1 MAHFI
6 KKAAFVSLITLISRI
21 LGMIRDAVIAFI
33 FGAGMVSDVFFIA
46 FRPFDLIRKMM
57 SDGILSISF
66 IPLFAELFAQKKT
79 DQVAAMFLNALF
91 FISVAGAL
99 LVSLG
104 IYFAPFLI
112 EFFAP
117 GYYPGSYAH
126 TLSCLLFR
134 IMMPYMVIIF
144 FVALSMSVLHARGNF
159 HVPAA
164 TPVLLNLCIITAA
177 VLFSNR
183 FTPKIVVL
191 AFGVTAGGI
200 VQLAFQIPSLAKLGM
215 FNFKAFVRVH
225 PHVKKAFITLGP
237 AIIGA
242 AAFQINV
249 LVAGLFAST
258 LDPGSVSYLNY
269 AERLVQFPLALVASP
284 VATVLLPMLCAKA
297 GTRCLETGKHP
308 GRVPGFDFFD
318 QTQETQDLRLLF
330 ETGLCMVLFLIIPA
344 VAGIMALNRPIVLLL
359 FGRGAFDLTAVDQT
373 GQCLVFLILG
383 LWAVAGT
390 RLFVAFHYALS
401 NIRQP
406 FMAGIVSIGC
416 NILLCRFLVQRM
428 GVTGLSLAVSLS
440 AVAGFVLLAAF
451 GPLGIRGRAVL
462 VCACR
467 AVFMSVIMF
476 FWVRWMWSFWPDCS
490 RIIQATGLIISISAG
505 AGCYLLGARL
515 TANPEMAMLTRI
527 FFKQK

>member
-1 MAHFI
+1 MTHFI
-6 KKAAFVSLITLISRI
+6 KKAASISSITLISRI

-33 FGAGMVSDVFFIA
+33 FGAGMVSDAFFVA

-66 IPLFAELFAQKKT
+66 IPLFAEQFAHNKK
-79 DQVAAMFLNALF
+79 DQAAALF
-91 FISVAGAL
+91 SSVLFLISIAGAL

-112 EFFAP
+112 DLFAP
-117 GYYPGSYAH
+117 GYCPGSYAH
-126 TLSCLLFR
+126 TLTCLLFR
-134 IMMPYMVIIF
+134 IMMPYMFTIF
-144 FVALSMSVLHARGNF
+144 LVALSMSVLHAGGNF

-164 TPVLLNLCIITAA
+164 TPVLLNLCIITAT
-177 VLFSNR
+177 VVFSNR
-183 FTPKIVVL
+183 FTPKIAVL

-215 FNFKAFVRVH
+215 FDFNAFGRVPAH
-225 PHVKKAFITLGP
+225 MKKAFISLGP
-237 AIIGA
+237 SIIGA

-249 LVAGLFAST
+249 LVAGLTAST

-269 AERLVQFPLALVASP
+269 AERLIQFPLALVASP
-284 VATVLLPMLCAKA
+284 VATVLLPMLST
-297 GTRCLETGKHP
+297 GTGRRCLEIGKHS
-308 GRVPGFDFFD
+308 GRVSGFNFFD
-318 QTQETQDLRLLF
+318 QTQDASLLF
-330 ETGLCMVLFLIIPA
+330 EAGLRMVFFLIIPA
-344 VAGIMALNRPIVLLL
+344 TAGLIALNRPIVLFL
-359 FGRGAFDLTAVDQT
+359 FGRGGFDLPAVDQT
-373 GQCLVFLILG
+373 GQCLVFMGLG

-406 FMAGIVSIGC
+406 FMAGVVSIGC
-416 NILLCRFLVQRM
+416 NVLLCRLLVQSM

-440 AVAGFVLLAAF
+440 AVAGFVMLASS
-451 GPLGIRGRAVL
+451 GPLGLRGGAVL

-476 FWVRWMWSFWPDCS
+476 FLVRWVWGFWSDCS
-490 RIIQATGLIISISAG
+490 RIIQAAGLVISISAG
-505 AGCYLLGARL
+505 GSCYLLGARL
-515 TANPEMAMLTRI
+515 TSNPEMEILTRI

>member
-6 KKAAFVSLITLISRI
+6 KKAAFISSITLVSRI

-33 FGAGMVSDVFFIA
+33 FGAGTVSDAFFIA

-66 IPLFAELFAQKKT
+66 IPFFAEQFAQNKK
-79 DQVAAMFLNALF
+79 DQAAAMFLNALF
-91 FISVAGAL
+91 FISIAGAL
-99 LVSLG
+99 LVGLG

-112 EFFAP
+112 DLFAP
-117 GYYPGSYAH
+117 GYSAGSYTH
-126 TLSCLLFR
+126 TLTCLLFR
-134 IMMPYMVIIF
+134 IMMPYLFIIF

-183 FTPKIVVL
+183 VTPKIAVL
-191 AFGVTAGGI
+191 AFGVTTGGI
-200 VQLAFQIPSLAKLGM
+200 VQLAFQIPSLAKIGM

-237 AIIGA
+237 SMIGA

-249 LVAGLFAST
+249 LVAGLTASK

-284 VATVLLPMLCAKA
+284 VATVLLPMLCARA
-297 GTRCLETGKHP
+297 GTRCLETGKHT
-308 GRVPGFDFFD
+308 GSVPEFNFFED
-318 QTQETQDLRLLF
+318 TPDVSRLF
-330 ETGLCMVLFLIIPA
+330 ETGVRMVFFLIIPA
-344 VAGIMALNRPIVLLL
+344 TAGIIALNRPIILFL
-359 FGRGAFDLTAVDQT
+359 FGRGAFDLTAVVQT
-373 GQCLVFLILG
+373 GRCLVFLALG
-383 LWAVAGT
+383 LWAAAGT

-401 NIRQP
+401 NTRQP
-406 FMAGIVSIGC
+406 FMAGVVSIGC
-416 NILLCRFLVQRM
+416 NVLLCRFLAPGM

-440 AVAGFVLLAAF
+440 AVAGFILLAAS
-451 GPLGIRGRAVL
+451 GPLAIRGRAVL

-476 FWVRWMWSFWPDCS
+476 FLVRWIWGFWSDCS
-490 RIIQATGLIISISAG
+490 RIIQAAGLVISISAG
-505 AGCYLLGARL
+505 ACCYLLGARL